1 MQPGIVP
8 VARRSRHLSDSPEQH
23 GLLAIGFHGHTA
35 VQGMWFDG
43 SPHLLAFGFH
53 EQLSGL
59 GILRVEHVPT
69 LFEDRHQQ
77 SH

>member
-8 VARRSRHLSDSPEQH
+8 VARRSRHLSESPEQH

-35 VQGMWFDG
+35 VHGIWFHGPPD
-43 SPHLLAFGFH
+43 LLAFGFH
-53 EQLSGL
+53 GQLSRL
-59 GILRVEHVPT
+59 GILRNEHVPT